1 MNSSTGKDSSKPAGS
16 AFKADLEYLHQTPLL
31 AALDYECL
39 KLLAMLSKRIDFIE
53 GDQLMVQGEDDGCA
67 YYLITGTVEVLHQ
80 RDDTTHRIDTFG
92 PGTFIGGLA
101 LLGKSARL
109 FTLQATEKTT
119 ALRLK
124 REGFQKSIKQFPES
138 LQKVSASL
146 VAELMRWD
154 RRILAADQTEPA
166 EGVKISGVSLL

>member
-1 MNSSTGKDSSKPAGS
+1 MEKDSSKRAGS
-16 AFKADLEYLHQTPLL
+16 GFKEDLDYLHQSPLL
-31 AALDYECL
+31 ASLDYECL
-39 KLLAMLSKRIDFIE
+39 KLLAMLGKRIDFIE
-53 GDQLMVQGEDDGCA
+53 GDQLMIQGEDDGSA
-67 YYLITGTVEVLHQ
+67 YYLISGTVEVLHQ
-80 RDDTTHRIDTFG
+80 RGDTTRRIDTVG

-109 FTLQATEKTT
+109 FTVQAIGKTT
-119 ALRLK
+119 ALRLN

-154 RRILAADQTEPA
+154 RRILAADQTEQS
-166 EGVKISGVSLL
+166 EEVKITGVSLL